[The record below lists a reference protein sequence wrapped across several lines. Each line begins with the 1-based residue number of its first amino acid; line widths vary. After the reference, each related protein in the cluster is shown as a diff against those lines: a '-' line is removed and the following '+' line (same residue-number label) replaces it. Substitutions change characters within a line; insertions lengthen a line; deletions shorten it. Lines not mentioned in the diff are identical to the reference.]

1 MLNDEVKGKVIV
13 ALAKVLIVVGLLAG
27 AGFYL
32 YNAFTAAPRSK
43 TREVI
48 EVIRSEELSFLVT
61 DRLITKVVAE
71 SNESNALLGKRE
83 GYLIAT
89 VRIYYGIDLKSLP
102 EEAAQV
108 TGGKVCITLPDPRE
122 LDFSVDLDSARFL
135 CKRSG
140 LIVLRDFLQDLNF
153 QRELERQLH
162 EAAQKMLRDEKL
174 LPSRDDL
181 LRRLNGWAPAL
192 SSRCN
197 MKVVFR

>member
-1 MLNDEVKGKVIV
+1 MLNEEVKARAIV
-13 ALAKVLIVVGLLAG
+13 ALAKMLVVIGLLAG

-32 YNAFTAAPRSK
+32 YHVFMAPPTPK

-48 EVIRSEELSFLVT
+48 EVIRSEALSFLVT
-61 DRLITKVVAE
+61 DRLVTKVVAE
-71 SNESNALLGKRE
+71 SNENNALLGKRE

-89 VRIYYGIDLKSLP
+89 VRVYYGVDLKSLP
-102 EEAAQV
+102 EDAVRV
-108 TGGKVCITLPDPRE
+108 TDGNVCITLPNPRE

-153 QRELERQLH
+153 QHELERQLH
-162 EAAQKMLRDEKL
+162 EAAQETLRNEKL

-197 MKVVFR
+197 LKVVFR